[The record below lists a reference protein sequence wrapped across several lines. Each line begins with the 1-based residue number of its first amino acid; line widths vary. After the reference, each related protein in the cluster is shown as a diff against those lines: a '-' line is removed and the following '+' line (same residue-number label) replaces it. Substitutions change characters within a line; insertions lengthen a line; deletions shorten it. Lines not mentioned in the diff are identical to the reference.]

1 MSFNIGD
8 IVEAY
13 TIEKSLS
20 DKGGM
25 SKIYLAYE
33 TLRPSRRV
41 VLKVQRTGHEES
53 LMFQDLL
60 REESALLQKLNHPG
74 IIRIIPM
81 RMEKEDS
88 VYIAKAINYEDT
100 PWYYAM
106 PYLGEYTL
114 EKHINLFP
122 EDLRMNTKNPS
133 QDLGVYSIDWSIE
146 LFYQVLQVI
155 NYMHEKRI
163 AHTDLKP
170 DNLILR
176 HVPTIHLVPQ
186 PILIDF
192 GSACAFDGMKQLTAS
207 PGYSPP
213 EVMKAVKYDM
223 SFDQVEN
230 VFPEKIDI
238 WSLGVI
244 LFELLTGRKMRPAQ
258 GMGIYDTTL
267 VPIRSKKVSRYRI
280 DVHDS
285 IDKLLQA
292 MLANDPLKRPG
303 TAQIM
308 KAIDE
313 RIYSIRPPR
322 IDNRRLS

>member
-1 MSFNIGD
+1 MSFKAGD
-8 IVEAY
+8 TIEAY

-25 SKIYLAYE
+25 SKIFLAYE
-33 TLRPSRRV
+33 TSRPNRRV
-41 VLKVQRTGHEES
+41 VLKVQRTGHDES

-60 REESALLQKLNHPG
+60 REEASLLQKLNHPG
-74 IIRIIPM
+74 IMRIVPM
-81 RMEKEDS
+81 RMEREES
-88 VYIAKAINYEDT
+88 VYVAKATEYSDT

-106 PYLGEYTL
+106 SYLGEYTL

-122 EDLRMNTKNPS
+122 EELRMNTQNPS
-133 QDLGVYSIDWSIE
+133 EDLGVFSIDWSIE
-146 LFYQVLQVI
+146 LFFQILQVI
-155 NYMHEKRI
+155 GYMHEKQI

-186 PILIDF
+186 PVLIDF
-192 GSACAFDGMKQLTAS
+192 GSACRFDGMKQLTAS

-213 EVMKAVKYDM
+213 EVMKAVKHGIGLE
-223 SFDQVEN
+223 QVDN
-230 VFPEKIDI
+230 VFPEKIDV
-238 WSLGVI
+238 WSLGVV
-244 LFELLTGRKMRPAQ
+244 LFELLTGRKMRPVQ

-292 MLANDPLKRPG
+292 MLANDPSNRPSV
-303 TAQIM
+303 AQIM
-308 KAIDE
+308 KALDE
-313 RIYSIRPPR
+313 KIYSIRPPR
-322 IDNRRLS
+322 VDNRRLN